1 MSAAARVLLVTGA
14 SRGIGAA
21 IARLAGTRGWRV
33 CVNYRTERGAAE
45 AVVKDIE
52 TAGGVGLA
60 VQADVAV
67 ESGVLTL
74 FDACDRELGV
84 PFGLVNNAG
93 MVGHQSRVADLDR
106 DLIERVLA
114 LNVVAPLLCSREA
127 VRRMSTARG
136 GAGGV
141 IVNVSSCASRTGSPG
156 EYVHYAASKGAL
168 DSMTLGMAREL
179 ADEGIRVN
187 AVRPGFI
194 DTDIHAAGGEPDRLT
209 RVAPRIPLRRAGEA
223 EEVAAAV
230 LWLLSAEASYTTG
243 ALLDVSGGV

>member
-1 MSAAARVLLVTGA
+1 
-14 SRGIGAA
+14 
-21 IARLAGTRGWRV
+21 
-33 CVNYRTERGAAE
+33 
-45 AVVKDIE
+45 
-52 TAGGVGLA
+52 
-60 VQADVAV
+60 
-67 ESGVLTL
+67 
-74 FDACDRELGV
+74 
-84 PFGLVNNAG
+84 
-93 MVGHQSRVADLDR
+93 
-106 DLIERVLA
+106 
-114 LNVVAPLLCSREA
+114 
-127 VRRMSTARG
+127 MSTARG

-209 RVAPRIPLRRAGEA
+209 RIAPRIPLRRAGEA